1 MNSEILLDAV
11 SNIDIEII
19 ENYYKYKK
27 ALPKLRKQRLY
38 KCLAIAAS
46 FCIIVSSVLVISHF
60 WKSNPYDLPVDVDEI
75 IWYKGNGS
83 ISDSDATVSEWNG
96 LYVTSELKEA
106 LNKAENSDYLA
117 LIVRK
122 LDDSLMKEYVYDG
135 KKYSEYEAERDALY
149 LTSAKLES
157 ILREGDL
164 LKYGELLYTEGI
176 PGGEWWEKSYYEE
189 RISYY
194 GEEFLNKYIIS
205 GEFLK
210 DDVEKDLAQNELDT
224 EAIYDVM
231 EQAMLAYT
239 AKNAE
244 EMLGSFTEKGYFARC
259 KSGSLFLFIT
269 KDELANLNVENKEMY
284 EFSLASRFNYIGR
297 ENVKPPKVT
306 DKVKGF
312 ALEKFHIYNGRYEI
326 KTDKD
331 IADAINSVI
340 DIHKYSDSQAL
351 EFNFYVDREVSEDMC
366 EEIFKDMNYEQLYYS
381 SYFPS
386 VKVIVSYKDINM
398 KALKELS
405 QRDDI
410 RSIKIDVSSTIVDL
424 TE

>member
-1 MNSEILLDAV
+1 MNGEILLDAV
-11 SNIDIEII
+11 SNIDSEII

-27 ALPKLRKQRLY
+27 SLPKLRKQRLY
-38 KCLAIAAS
+38 KYLAMVAS
-46 FCIIVSSVLVISHF
+46 FCIILSSVLVISHF
-60 WKSNPYDLPVDVDEI
+60 WKNNPYDLPVDVDEI

-83 ISDSDATVSEWNG
+83 VSDSDATVLEWNG

-106 LNKAENSDYLA
+106 LNKAEGSRYLA

-122 LDDSLMKEYVYDG
+122 HDDSLMKEYVYNG
-135 KKYSEYEAERDALY
+135 RKYSEYEAERDALY
-149 LTSAKLES
+149 LTSAKLKA
-157 ILREGDL
+157 IIREGDL
-164 LKYGELLYTEGI
+164 LKYGELLYTDGI
-176 PGGEWWEKSYYEE
+176 PEGEIWTKSYYDE
-189 RISYY
+189 RVSAY
-194 GEEFLNKYIIS
+194 GEEFLNKYIVN

-210 DDVEKDLAQNELDT
+210 DDVEKDIAQNELDT

-239 AKNAE
+239 AKNSE

-259 KSGSLFLFIT
+259 KSGNLFLFIT

-297 ENVKPPKVT
+297 ENVKPPQVT

-312 ALEKFHIYNGRYEI
+312 ALEKFHIYNGKYEI

-331 IADAINSVI
+331 IADAINAVI

-351 EFNFYVDREVSEDMC
+351 EFAFFVDGEIN
-366 EEIFKDMNYEQLYYS
+366 EEIFKNMNYDDYDYVQY
-381 SYFPS
+381 PS
-386 VKVIVSYKDINM
+386 RIYLNVRYENINM
-398 KALKELS
+398 NALKELS
-405 QRDDI
+405 QREDV
-410 RSIKIDVSSTIVDL
+410 RSIYINIKPIVGGD
-424 TE
+424 

>member
-1 MNSEILLDAV
+1 MNGEILLDAV
-11 SNIDIEII
+11 SNIDSEII
-19 ENYYKYKK
+19 ENYYKYKN

-38 KCLAIAAS
+38 KYLAMVAS
-46 FCIIVSSVLVISHF
+46 FCIILSSVLVISRF
-60 WKSNPYDLPVDVDEI
+60 WKNNPHDLPVDVDEI

-106 LNKAENSDYLA
+106 LNKAEGSRYLA

-122 LDDSLMKEYVYDG
+122 LDDSLMKDYVYNG

-149 LTSAKLES
+149 LTSAKLKA

-164 LKYGELLYTEGI
+164 LKYGELLYTDGI
-176 PGGEWWEKSYYEE
+176 PEGEIWTKSYYDE
-189 RISYY
+189 RVSAY
-194 GEEFLNKYIIS
+194 GEEFLNKYIVN

-210 DDVEKDLAQNELDT
+210 DSVENDLAQNELDT

-259 KSGSLFLFIT
+259 KSGNLFLFIT

-297 ENVKPPKVT
+297 ENVKPPQVT

-312 ALEKFHIYNGRYEI
+312 ALEKFHIYNGKYEI

-386 VKVIVSYKDINM
+386 VRLIVSYKDVNM

-405 QRDDI
+405 QRYDI
-410 RSIKIDVSSTIVDL
+410 RSIKIDVPSLAVDL

>member
-1 MNSEILLDAV
+1 MNGEILLDAV
-11 SNIDIEII
+11 SNIDSEII
-19 ENYYKYKK
+19 ENYYKYKN
-27 ALPKLRKQRLY
+27 ALPKLRKHRLY
-38 KCLAIAAS
+38 KYLAMVAS
-46 FCIIVSSVLVISHF
+46 FCIILSSVLVISRF
-60 WKSNPYDLPVDVDEI
+60 WKNNPYDLPVDVDEI

-106 LNKAENSDYLA
+106 LNKAEGSRHLA

-122 LDDSLMKEYVYDG
+122 HDDSLMKEYVYNG
-135 KKYSEYEAERDALY
+135 RKYSEYEAERDALY
-149 LTSAKLES
+149 LTSTKLKA

-164 LKYGELLYTEGI
+164 LKYGELLYTDGI
-176 PGGEWWEKSYYEE
+176 PGGEIWAKSYYDE
-189 RISYY
+189 RVSAY
-194 GEEFLNKYIIS
+194 GEEFLNKYIVN

-239 AKNAE
+239 AQNAE
-244 EMLGSFTEKGYFARC
+244 EMLESFLEKDYFARC
-259 KSGSLFLFIT
+259 KSGNLFLFIT

-297 ENVKPPKVT
+297 ENVKPPQVT

-312 ALEKFHIYNGRYEI
+312 ALEKFHIYNGKYEI

-331 IADAINSVI
+331 IADAINAVI

-351 EFNFYVDREVSEDMC
+351 EFAFFVEGEIS
-366 EEIFKDMNYEQLYYS
+366 EEIFKNMNYDDYDYVQY
-381 SYFPS
+381 PS
-386 VKVIVSYKDINM
+386 RVYLDVRYENINM

-405 QRDDI
+405 QREDV
-410 RSIKIDVSSTIVDL
+410 RSIYINIKHSIFL
-424 TE
+424 LFC